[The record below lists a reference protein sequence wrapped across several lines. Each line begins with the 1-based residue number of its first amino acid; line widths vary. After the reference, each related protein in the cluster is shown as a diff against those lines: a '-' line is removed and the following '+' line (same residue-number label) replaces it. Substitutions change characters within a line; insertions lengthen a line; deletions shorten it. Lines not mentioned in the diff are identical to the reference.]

1 MRKIII
7 AVTSV
12 VLALSLASMVQASN
26 PHGNPPGNDGDLCH
40 GANQQTCRPDPQPSH
55 GAECDPHGNNPDGND
70 DHCGPTEGESPS
82 LQPTV
87 TPTPSIPHPSVSVK
101 PSPTPESSLIPPVTT
116 TKPSPTPTAS
126 QTATPKDTR
135 TPSPLPNTA
144 FGVR

>member
-82 LQPTV
+82 LQPTA
-87 TPTPSIPHPSVSVK
+87 TPTIPHPSVSVK
-101 PSPTPESSLIPPVTT
+101 PTPSVTPS